1 MRLPLH
7 YSFDPGAVDDGVTLD
22 VPLHLLNALDPV
34 RLSWL
39 VPGFVADKAAAL
51 IRSLPKALRRSYV
64 PTPDFAH
71 AFAQA
76 FQQPS
81 ADEMRGE
88 LARFLSRIT
97 GVRVAAIDFD
107 EQTLEPYLHLRVRL
121 HDESGQVLAESR
133 DFDALRARFG
143 SHWAR
148 RS

>member
-64 PTPDFAH
+64 PAPDFAH

-88 LARFLSRIT
+88 LARFFVAYYRGT
-97 GVRVAAIDFD
+97 GGGD
-107 EQTLEPYLHLRVRL
+107 
-121 HDESGQVLAESR
+121 
-133 DFDALRARFG
+133 RF
-143 SHWAR
+143 
-148 RS
+148 